1 MSERPA
7 VSRSGSETRQR
18 GLMVSIRVTAAEL
31 AELEGGAERAGL
43 TVASYIRGRLL
54 TAPETRA
61 RRRPTIERE
70 LAAQAVALMGRCS
83 GSLHQI
89 AKRLNFGDVEYADQ
103 VPAALAELKKAVAVV
118 LSAAGYEGDGKA
130 APDGRQGEAAP

>member
-1 MSERPA
+1 M
-7 VSRSGSETRQR
+7 
-18 GLMVSIRVTAAEL
+18 
-31 AELEGGAERAGL
+31 
-43 TVASYIRGRLL
+43 L
-54 TAPETRA
+54 TAPQTRA

-70 LAAQAVALMGRCS
+70 LAAQAVALLGRCS
-83 GSLHQI
+83 GSLYQI